1 MTILETK
8 NLCFSYRDGDKKRV
22 ILDHVSVSFEKGTF
36 YTILGTSGSGKTTF
50 LSLISTLEKN
60 QQGEIYFEGKNL
72 KEMNESEYRSKNIS
86 IIFQDYNLIPYLTSY
101 QNVLLAMDISQT
113 KEKDAN
119 QYLKRVGIDEE
130 MSKRKVTHLSG
141 GEQQRVAI
149 ARALSTNA
157 KIIMADEPTGNLD
170 KKTGASII
178 EILKKLAH
186 EDDKCVIVVSH
197 SHDVAKQSDHILLL
211 DSEIHNFVEIRH
223 EDL

>member
-8 NLCFSYRDGDKKRV
+8 NLCFSYKDGDKKRV

-60 QQGEIYFEGKNL
+60 QQGEIYFVGKNL